1 MRSAHFQ
8 KQINIQMLQ
17 NAELL
22 LIAASMQLPPHQLW
36 AEELLLPYMTSIQSL
51 EVLLV
56 LQSANLSWNMQKK
69 ILYLKKTQNKTSTF
83 AESLSVINVYYWH
96 WTARSYL

>member
-36 AEELLLPYMTSIQSL
+36 AEGLLLPYMTSIQSL
-51 EVLLV
+51 EVLLL

-69 ILYLKKTQNKTSTF
+69 ISYLKKKKIKKIHLCRIS
-83 AESLSVINVYYWH
+83 SCY
-96 WTARSYL
+96 

>member
-36 AEELLLPYMTSIQSL
+36 AEGLLLPYMTSIQSL
-51 EVLLV
+51 EVLLL

-69 ILYLKKTQNKTSTF
+69 ISYLKKKKKSTF
-83 AESLSVINVYYWH
+83 AESLRVTNVYYWH